1 MLTVLFNWL
10 YIFFTTASL
19 GYVFSKLIEKRLH
32 HRIKRWNHLVAI
44 GLVITTV
51 YAQIFSIFYKV
62 GAWANLI
69 LVLVCVG
76 SIVLYRKRLK
86 TDIRSYGKRLL
97 SLKGI
102 MVMLLILLW
111 SYFTSRGIIHYDTD
125 LYHAQSIRWIEEYG
139 VVPGLGNL
147 HVRFAYNSSVF
158 ALSALYSMKFIF
170 GQSLHTISG
179 FFALLLSV
187 STLDI
192 MGSWKEKRFRL
203 SDFARIAAIYY
214 LTMICDEVVS
224 PASDY
229 VIMCTIFYLV
239 IEWLSAL
246 EASKEEKES
255 IVPYALLCVG
265 GVFAVSLKLTA
276 GLILI
281 LVIKPAY
288 MLIREKRWKEI
299 ALYIG
304 MGIVVIA
311 PWLVRTVLISGYLL
325 YPFPALD
332 LFDVDWKISAAAATI
347 DSAEIKTW
355 GRAIYDASKVGMPI
369 QEWFPNWFATTLS
382 GTEKLLI
389 LADIGALLVLVGIA
403 FWQIFRKKW
412 QGLDFLLVMA
422 AVAASYL
429 FWQVSAPLMRYGYS
443 HVLLLVILTA
453 GWLFDRMTIQRKR
466 IRQGF
471 YTLVILVGIV
481 KLIPLVSY
489 AASVGNQPFFL
500 AQKDYGQYE
509 SASYEISG
517 ESFYYPLEGDRIGYE
532 AFPSAPTKM
541 DIEFRGDGIEEG
553 FRLQNL
559 NF

>member
-19 GYVFSKLIEKRLH
+19 GYAFSKVLEKRLH
-32 HRIKRWNHLVAI
+32 YKIKRLNHLVAI
-44 GLVITTV
+44 GLVIATV

-62 GAWANLI
+62 GVLANLI
-69 LVLVCVG
+69 LVFVCVG
-76 SIVLYRKRLK
+76 SIVLYRKQLK
-86 TDIRSYGKRLL
+86 SEIRCYGGQLL

-139 VVPGLGNL
+139 VVYGLGNL

-158 ALSALYSMKFIF
+158 ALSALYSMKFLL

-187 STLDI
+187 SALDI
-192 MGSWKEKRFRL
+192 MESWKEKRFRL

-239 IEWLSAL
+239 IGWLSAL
-246 EASKEEKES
+246 EAPKEERECV
-255 IVPYALLCVG
+255 VPYALLCVG

-288 MLIREKRWKEI
+288 MLLREKRWKEI

-325 YPFPALD
+325 YPFPVLD
-332 LFDVDWKISAAAATI
+332 LFDVDWKISASVAAL

-369 QEWFPNWFATTLS
+369 QEWFPNWFQTTLS

-389 LADIGALLVLVGIA
+389 LADIGALLVLLVIA

-412 QGLDFLLVMA
+412 QELDFLLVMA

-429 FWQVSAPLMRYGYS
+429 FWQISAPLMRYGYS
-443 HVLLLVILTA
+443 HVLLLIVLTA
-453 GWLFDRMTIQRKR
+453 GWVFDRITTRRKQ
-466 IRQGF
+466 IRQGL
-471 YTLVILVGIV
+471 YTVVILVGIV
-481 KLIPLVSY
+481 KLVPLASY
-489 AASVGNQPFFL
+489 ALSVGNQPFYL
-500 AQKDYGQYE
+500 TQKDYGQYE

-532 AFPSAPTKM
+532 AFPSAPTKV
-541 DIEFRGDGIEEG
+541 DIEFRGGSIEEG
-553 FRLQNL
+553 FRKNG
-559 NF
+559 

>member
-10 YIFFTTASL
+10 YIFITAVSL
-19 GYVFSKLIEKRLH
+19 GYAFSNIIEKKLHYKINRL
-32 HRIKRWNHLVAI
+32 NHLVAI
-44 GLVITTV
+44 GLVIATV
-51 YAQIFSIFYKV
+51 YAQVFSIFYKV
-62 GAWANLI
+62 GLVVN
-69 LVLVCVG
+69 LVLLLCCIG
-76 SIVLYRKRLK
+76 IMLRYRQQ
-86 TDIRSYGKRLL
+86 IRQDAKQYKKQLL
-97 SLKGI
+97 SGKGI
-102 MVMLLILLW
+102 ICVLLVLLW
-111 SYFTSRGIIHYDTD
+111 AYFTSRGIIHYDTD

-158 ALSALYSMKFIF
+158 ALSALYSMKFLF

-179 FFALLLSV
+179 FFALLLSM
-187 STLDI
+187 SALDI
-192 MGSWKEKRFRL
+192 MESWQKKSFRL

-239 IEWLSAL
+239 INWLSIL
-246 EASKEEKES
+246 ESPKEKREC

-288 MLIREKRWKEI
+288 MLVREKRWKEI
-299 ALYIG
+299 VLYIS

-332 LFDVDWKISAAAATI
+332 LFDLDWKIPVAAAMS

-355 GRAIYDASKVGMPI
+355 GRAIFDASKVGMPV
-369 QEWFPNWFATTLS
+369 QEWFPNWFTTTLS

-389 LADIGALLVLVGIA
+389 QADIGALLVLVIIA
-403 FWQIFRKKW
+403 VSHIIRKKREE
-412 QGLDFLLVMA
+412 LDFLLVMA

-429 FWQVSAPLMRYGYS
+429 FWQISAPLMRYGYS
-443 HVLLLVILTA
+443 HVLLLVVLTA
-453 GWLFDRMTIQRKR
+453 GYLFGKLTKRRKR
-466 IRQGF
+466 INTVF
-471 YTLVILVGIV
+471 YALVILIGIV
-481 KLIPLVSY
+481 KLIPLGSY
-489 AASVGNQPFFL
+489 VVSVGNQPFYVS
-500 AQKDYGQYE
+500 QKDYGKYE
-509 SASYEISG
+509 SDTYEING
-517 ESFYYPLEGDRIGYE
+517 VSFYYTLEGDRIGYE
-532 AFPSAPTKM
+532 AFPSSPRKV
-541 DIEFRGDGIEEG
+541 DIEFRGESIEEG
-553 FRLQNL
+553 FRRRD
-559 NF
+559 

>member
-10 YIFFTTASL
+10 YIFITTLSL
-19 GYVFSKLIEKRLH
+19 GYAFSKCIEKKLH
-32 HRIKRWNHLVAI
+32 YRIKRLYNLAAV
-44 GLVITTV
+44 GLVIATV
-51 YAQIFSIFYKV
+51 YAQVFSIFYKV
-62 GAWANLI
+62 GLVANLLLI
-69 LVLVCVG
+69 ISCIG
-76 SIVLYRKRLK
+76 IIVLYRQQMKA
-86 TDIRSYGKRLL
+86 DIEKYGKKLF
-97 SLKGI
+97 SIKGVVI
-102 MVMLLILLW
+102 VALVLLW
-111 SYFTSRGIIHYDTD
+111 AYFTSRGIIHYDTD

-158 ALSALYSMKFIF
+158 ALSALYSMKFLL

-179 FFALLLSV
+179 FFALLLSI
-187 STLDI
+187 SAMDI
-192 MGSWKEKRFRL
+192 MGSWQEKRFRL

-239 IEWLSAL
+239 IEWLTVL
-246 EASKEEKES
+246 EASKEKSES

-299 ALYIG
+299 LLYIS
-304 MGIVVIA
+304 MGLIVIT
-311 PWLVRTVLISGYLL
+311 PWIVRTVLISGYLL
-325 YPFPALD
+325 YPFPSLD
-332 LFDVDWKISAAAATI
+332 LFDVDWKIPTAAATL
-347 DSAEIKTW
+347 DAAEIKTW

-369 QEWFPNWFATTLS
+369 QEWFPNWFSTTLS

-389 LADIGALLVLVGIA
+389 LADIVTLFVLVVIA
-403 FWQIFRKKW
+403 AWQISRKKW
-412 QGLDFLLVMA
+412 RELDFLLVMA

-429 FWQVSAPLMRYGYS
+429 FWQISAPLMRYGYS
-443 HVLLLVILTA
+443 HVLLLVALTA
-453 GWLFDRMTIQRKR
+453 GYLLQRFMIKRKR
-466 IRQGF
+466 ICQVF
-471 YTLVILVGIV
+471 YALVLVIGIAKLV
-481 KLIPLVSY
+481 PLYSY
-489 AASVGNQPFFL
+489 AVSVGGQSFYL
-500 AQKDYGQYE
+500 TQKDYGKYE
-509 SASYEISG
+509 SVSYKIEG
-517 ESFYYPLEGDRIGYE
+517 VTFYYPVEGDRIGYE
-532 AFPSAPTKM
+532 AFPSATTKV
-541 DIEFRGDGIEEG
+541 DIEFRGKSIEEG

>member
-1 MLTVLFNWL
+1 MVAVLFNWL
-10 YIFFTTASL
+10 YIFFTTVCL
-19 GYVFSKLIEKRLH
+19 GYAFSIFIEKKLH
-32 HRIKRWNHLVAI
+32 YKAESLHSLAAI
-44 GLVITTV
+44 GLVIATV
-51 YAQIFSIFYKV
+51 YVQIFSIFYKV
-62 GAWANLI
+62 GFVANLI
-69 LVLVCVG
+69 LFFACIGIAVLH
-76 SIVLYRKRLK
+76 RKQLK
-86 TDIRSYGKRLL
+86 ANVKIYGKQLF
-97 SLKGI
+97 SAKGI
-102 MVMLLILLW
+102 VVLLLVFMW
-111 SYFTSRGIIHYDTD
+111 GYFTSRGIIHYDTD

-158 ALSALYSMKFIF
+158 ALSALYSMKFLL
-170 GQSLHTISG
+170 GQSLHAISG
-179 FFALLLSV
+179 FFALLLSICV
-187 STLDI
+187 LDI

-239 IEWLSAL
+239 IQWLSLL
-246 EASKEEKES
+246 EASGEKRES

-288 MLIREKRWKEI
+288 RLIKEKRWKEI

-304 MGIVVIA
+304 MGILVIL
-311 PWLVRTVLISGYLL
+311 PWLVRTVMISGYLL

-332 LFDVDWKISAAAATI
+332 LFDVDWKIDAAAAAL

-369 QEWFPNWFATTLS
+369 WEWFPNWFQTTLS

-389 LADIGALLVLVGIA
+389 LADVGALFVLAVIA
-403 FWQIFRKKW
+403 IWQICRKRW
-412 QGLDFLLVMA
+412 DELDFLLVMA
-422 AVAASYL
+422 AVASSYL
-429 FWQVSAPLMRYGYS
+429 FWQISAPLMRYGYS
-443 HVLLLVILTA
+443 HVLLVVVLTA
-453 GWLFDRMTIQRKR
+453 GYLICNLKKRGQWLNWFVYIIVIGIGIAK
-466 IRQGF
+466 
-471 YTLVILVGIV
+471 LV
-481 KLIPLVSY
+481 PLFSY
-489 AASVGNQPFFL
+489 ATAVGRQLYYVN
-500 AQKDYGQYE
+500 QKDYG
-509 SASYEISG
+509 SYENEVYEING

-532 AFPSAPTKM
+532 AFPSSPMRAE
-541 DIEFRGDGIEEG
+541 IEFRGETIEEG
-553 FRLQNL
+553 FRRRH
-559 NF
+559 

>member
-10 YIFFTTASL
+10 YIFITTLSL
-19 GYVFSKLIEKRLH
+19 GYAFSKCIEKKLH
-32 HRIKRWNHLVAI
+32 YRIKRLYNLAAV
-44 GLVITTV
+44 GLVIATV
-51 YAQIFSIFYKV
+51 YAQVFSIFYKV
-62 GAWANLI
+62 GLVANLLLI
-69 LVLVCVG
+69 ISCIG
-76 SIVLYRKRLK
+76 SIVLYRQQMKA
-86 TDIRSYGKRLL
+86 DIEKYGKKLF
-97 SLKGI
+97 SIKGVVI
-102 MVMLLILLW
+102 VALVLLW
-111 SYFTSRGIIHYDTD
+111 AYFTSRGIIHYDTD

-158 ALSALYSMKFIF
+158 ALSALYSMKFLL

-179 FFALLLSV
+179 FFALLLSI
-187 STLDI
+187 SAMDI
-192 MGSWKEKRFRL
+192 MGSWQEKRFRL

-239 IEWLSAL
+239 IEWLTVL
-246 EASKEEKES
+246 EASKEKSES

-299 ALYIG
+299 LLYISIG
-304 MGIVVIA
+304 LIVIT
-311 PWLVRTVLISGYLL
+311 PWIVRTVLISGYLL
-325 YPFPALD
+325 YPFPSLD
-332 LFDVDWKISAAAATI
+332 LFDVDWKIPTAAATL
-347 DSAEIKTW
+347 DAAEIKTW

-369 QEWFPNWFATTLS
+369 QEWFPNWFSTTLS

-389 LADIGALLVLVGIA
+389 LADIVTLFVLVVIA
-403 FWQIFRKKW
+403 AWQISRKKW
-412 QGLDFLLVMA
+412 RELDFLLVMA

-429 FWQVSAPLMRYGYS
+429 FWQISAPLMRYGYS
-443 HVLLLVILTA
+443 HVLLLVALTA
-453 GWLFDRMTIQRKR
+453 GYLLQRFMIKRKR
-466 IRQGF
+466 ICQVF
-471 YTLVILVGIV
+471 YALVLVIGIAKLV
-481 KLIPLVSY
+481 PLYSY
-489 AASVGNQPFFL
+489 AVSVGGQSFYL
-500 AQKDYGQYE
+500 TQKDYGKYE
-509 SASYEISG
+509 SVSYKIEG
-517 ESFYYPLEGDRIGYE
+517 VTFYYPVEGDRIGYE
-532 AFPSAPTKM
+532 AFPSATTKV
-541 DIEFRGDGIEEG
+541 DIEFRGKSIEEG